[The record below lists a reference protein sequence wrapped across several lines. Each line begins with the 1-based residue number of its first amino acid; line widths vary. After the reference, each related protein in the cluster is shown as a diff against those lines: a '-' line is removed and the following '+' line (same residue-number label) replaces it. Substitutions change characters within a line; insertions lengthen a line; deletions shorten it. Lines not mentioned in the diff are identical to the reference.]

1 MPMGMISMNS
11 RNKQFRITVESDMV
25 VHKKL
30 KTSDVVQGTSMR
42 DDKLAELPNDE
53 TIQAI
58 EEVVNR
64 KDLIYAEDAEDLFD
78 KLGV

>member
-1 MPMGMISMNS
+1 
-11 RNKQFRITVESDMV
+11 MV
-25 VHKKL
+25 VHKEL
-30 KTSDVVQGTSMR
+30 KTSGVIQETSVLT
-42 DDKLAELPNDE
+42 KLPNDE

-58 EEVVNR
+58 EEVVKR